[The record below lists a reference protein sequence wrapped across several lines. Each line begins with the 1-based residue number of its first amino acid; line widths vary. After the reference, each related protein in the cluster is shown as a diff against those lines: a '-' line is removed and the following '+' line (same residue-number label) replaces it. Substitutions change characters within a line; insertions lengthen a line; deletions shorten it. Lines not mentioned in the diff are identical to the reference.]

1 VVNSTP
7 PLVEVFLVLPS
18 GSILSAGRQ
27 PRGLDGFKDECSR
40 IHRSAEAAQ
49 LMNST
54 TYDSKFF
61 DVHVQE
67 TSINLAI
74 ADDYP
79 VLLAGMRQAL
89 APCDDIVVVA
99 ECTRIAD
106 LLAQVSLKKP
116 EVVLL
121 GCETDVDS
129 LAQHLHGLAERLTD
143 VKVIVFTGNAS
154 LDFHEVALRNGAR
167 GVLLK
172 QCAPQLIAETVR
184 KVSLGELCFDRALT
198 HRMLSTFVRRKR
210 TEPLPEKP
218 KIATLTGRESQ
229 VMSRICE
236 GLRNKEIASKLYIS
250 DATVAHHLTSIYRK
264 LGLADRTELLLYAH
278 QNDISSLRA
287 S

>member
-1 VVNSTP
+1 MNAPTHDARNF
-7 PLVEVFLVLPS
+7 EA
-18 GSILSAGRQ
+18 GS
-27 PRGLDGFKDECSR
+27 P
-40 IHRSAEAAQ
+40 
-49 LMNST
+49 
-54 TYDSKFF
+54 
-61 DVHVQE
+61 E
-67 TSINLAI
+67 TSIHIAL
-74 ADDYP
+74 ADDFP
-79 VLLAGMRQAL
+79 VLLAGLRQSL
-89 APCDDIVVVA
+89 TSCDDIVVVA
-99 ECTRIAD
+99 ECVRMGD
-106 LLAQVSLKKP
+106 LLAQVTLKKP
-116 EVVLL
+116 DIILL
-121 GCETDVDS
+121 GCEADAET
-129 LAQHLHGLAERLTD
+129 LANQLHGLAERHVD
-143 VKVIVFTGNAS
+143 AKVIIFTGNAS

-172 QCAPQLIAETVR
+172 HCGLQVVAETIR
-184 KVSLGELCFDRALT
+184 KVFRGELSFDRALT

-210 TEPLPEKP
+210 PEPPPQEA

>member
-1 VVNSTP
+1 MNQTNYDAKIF
-7 PLVEVFLVLPS
+7 E
-18 GSILSAGRQ
+18 AGTEET
-27 PRGLDGFKDECSR
+27 G
-40 IHRSAEAAQ
+40 IH
-49 LMNST
+49 
-54 TYDSKFF
+54 
-61 DVHVQE
+61 
-67 TSINLAI
+67 IAI

-79 VLLAGMRQAL
+79 VLLAGVRQL
-89 APCDDIVVVA
+89 LMLHDDVVVVA
-99 ECTRIAD
+99 ECTRMSD
-106 LLAQVSLKKP
+106 LLAQVGLKKP
-116 EVVLL
+116 DVVML
-121 GCETDVDS
+121 GCESDADT
-129 LAQHLHGLAERLTD
+129 LTQHLHSLTERHTD

-172 QCAPQLIAETVR
+172 HCAPQSIADTVR
-184 KVSLGELCFDRALT
+184 KVSRGDLCFDRALT
-198 HRMLSTFVRRKR
+198 HRMLTSFVRRKR
-210 TEPLPEKP
+210 PDPPPALAKM
-218 KIATLTGRESQ
+218 ATLTGRESQ